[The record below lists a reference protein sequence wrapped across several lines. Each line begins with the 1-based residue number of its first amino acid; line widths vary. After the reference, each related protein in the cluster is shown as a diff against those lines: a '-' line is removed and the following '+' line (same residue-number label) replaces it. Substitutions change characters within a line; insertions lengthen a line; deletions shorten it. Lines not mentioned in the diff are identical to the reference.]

1 MTGLVIAVSCSEPGA
16 REATDSFLAEAYTER
31 RPEVVAVPGGSWWLA
46 RAAGS
51 GQSRVRRWAAQ
62 AAAGAVRE
70 SVHGWLSRTGLAS
83 IEIVGHEGCDW
94 YRRQHPHAS
103 AGDLVR
109 IQGDDLVA
117 ALTEATMLAPCPVH
131 ARFVTATGEVRTV
144 V

>member
-1 MTGLVIAVSCSEPGA
+1 
-16 REATDSFLAEAYTER
+16 
-31 RPEVVAVPGGSWWLA
+31 
-46 RAAGS
+46 
-51 GQSRVRRWAAQ
+51 VRQ
-62 AAAGAVRE
+62 

-109 IQGDDLVA
+109 IQGDDLVT
-117 ALTEATMLAPCPVH
+117 ALGEATALAPCPVH
-131 ARFVTATGEVRTV
+131 ARFITATGDVRTV